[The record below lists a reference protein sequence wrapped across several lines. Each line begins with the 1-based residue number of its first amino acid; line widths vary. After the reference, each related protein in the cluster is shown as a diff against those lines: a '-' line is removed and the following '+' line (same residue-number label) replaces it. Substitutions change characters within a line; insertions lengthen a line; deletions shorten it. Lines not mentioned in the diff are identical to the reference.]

1 MPTDGCPSI
10 AWRGVAPKGT
20 LHVTALRLALV
31 LSFALAISAVA
42 QPGRL
47 ELRGDVGT
55 AAFLDDSRDQH
66 LLLAAS
72 LRAYFTERLSFQPEY
87 QFLDGQGHYDS
98 IFLASVAHDLRPST
112 RRIVPY
118 VLVGAGVQRYVQ
130 PRFSTTEAFFS
141 GGFGA
146 KIYLH
151 PRWYIA
157 PDFRVGFEPHYRF
170 SFGLG
175 YVLRR

>member
-1 MPTDGCPSI
+1 MSLPRVIWSTLI
-10 AWRGVAPKGT
+10 LAVA
-20 LHVTALRLALV
+20 AA
-31 LSFALAISAVA
+31 A
-42 QPGRL
+42 QPGRV
-47 ELRGDVGT
+47 ELRADVGT

-66 LLLAAS
+66 LLLGAS

-87 QFLDGQGHYDS
+87 QFLKGQGHHDS
-98 IFLASVAHDLRPST
+98 IFLGSLAYDLRPSN

-118 VLVGAGVQRYVQ
+118 VLVGAGLQRYVQ

-146 KIYLH
+146 KIHIH
-151 PRWYIA
+151 PRWYVA

-170 SFGLG
+170 SIGLG
-175 YVLRR
+175 YVLRP